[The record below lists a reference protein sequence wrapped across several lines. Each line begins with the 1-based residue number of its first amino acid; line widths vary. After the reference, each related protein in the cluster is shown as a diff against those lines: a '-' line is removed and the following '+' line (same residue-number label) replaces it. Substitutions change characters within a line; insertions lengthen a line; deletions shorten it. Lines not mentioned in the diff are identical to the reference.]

1 MGVVRIN
8 NNKNRLLSTIFVSL
22 LVISALGPVLS
33 SGALAEANNT
43 PTADTGVLATNASF
57 IDALAANTPDTV
69 TLAANATGLSHPFLL
84 FHDISETPGYQHRTQ
99 SPWSGWQSTVIST
112 ANTAKSLNFASSWS
126 GDANWVSQRGYYAL
140 NLALAYQITKDAS
153 YSAKAKEALLNLDVG
168 VVPTTPPM
176 MMPQGFHAIGLLN
189 YAIAYDLVQPTMD
202 AATDTKVRDK
212 LALMADAC
220 YKENAAKPTYVDF
233 VDWQGQSYPDMAIA
247 GVALNDY
254 TNPNK
259 LSLSSMPSDWVKM
272 GTDYM
277 FVSDKTHTNGKP
289 LISYQVD
296 NEGMDMFGAYKGY
309 YIDDFT
315 WWAQIYTHFYG
326 KNFFDVYPIAK
337 KLLTA
342 EEWTSLPDHYSS
354 NYVTNGQ
361 MKYSYYQGVVNLL
374 SPAEQAIDL
383 NSGAQ
388 IDAASTLKAT
398 SMNMVH
404 IYYNALLPPALPY
417 IVYGDYSNITKT
429 NPTWTSHLAADS
441 IYQVFRQ
448 NWNDDSDWMSLITFN
463 KSVPV
468 YGWRDTNHHDSAS
481 FEYYGNGDVLLS
493 DAGEVKHI
501 LGNDHGQSEF
511 QHNTIA
517 IEDPRTPFSAS
528 AWAGST
534 ARGIFKGT
542 PSTLV
547 TPSYVQSLADASWM
561 EMISVS
567 TPITQVI
574 GSSYSTSQKL
584 SSPIAYER
592 DILYPE
598 KDYFIVIDRMDG
610 TQTWAYRDIFRPSSL
625 GITQTTSTSA
635 IGHVNGALTI
645 GSTSYNWQSLTAR
658 KDTATGITANSL
670 TWTTTNPNGKG
681 VVLNLYTV
689 PSSSVLVLKD
699 DERSGGYGLASEV
712 YSPVVSFKTA
722 AATDV
727 YRATVVLSR
736 YSTDSARTT
745 ATVAV
750 TGTGNALSVASSG
763 YQDYVYTGTGTS
775 TFGSYSTD
783 ANTVFVRQ
791 TSKPTEYTMMGG
803 SYINYQGSPLI
814 KTSSPVSY
822 LTYKN
827 DNGKVDFMAKGSGSV
842 TMTLSQ
848 LDPSTTYQV
857 YRDGVAYSDWAKSPG
872 SGTMTI
878 TSEMS
883 EHEFQVL
890 PSGSATPNP
899 SATPTAT
906 PTGTPTVTP
915 TAVPSATATPTV
927 TVTPNP
933 SATATPNPTVTV
945 TPAPSTTPVK
955 TGLVLWYDMSSTT
968 STLTDLSSS
977 HNNGVVYGAT
987 YAKLAGGTGSRT
999 FDGQNDYIL
1008 VKNAASLNPTTGMT
1022 VEVLAKPTKSS
1033 TLQSLVSKSRT
1044 SSPGDGYTLWLTSGN
1059 KPESIMFS
1067 KQRGEAYVDG
1077 SAITANKWY
1086 DIVSV
1091 YDGSKITLYVNGV
1104 KSGSAACVGTSP
1116 STMDLTI
1123 GKYSPSNIAYFTGSI
1138 ANVMVYN
1145 RALTASE
1152 IKTNYNADASRVGLP
1167 ALSTASESGSILD
1180 LSVILQATSSL
1191 YSDLLSQL

>member
-1 MGVVRIN
+1 M
-8 NNKNRLLSTIFVSL
+8 
-22 LVISALGPVLS
+22 
-33 SGALAEANNT
+33 
-43 PTADTGVLATNASF
+43 
-57 IDALAANTPDTV
+57 
-69 TLAANATGLSHPFLL
+69 
-84 FHDISETPGYQHRTQ
+84 
-99 SPWSGWQSTVIST
+99 
-112 ANTAKSLNFASSWS
+112 
-126 GDANWVSQRGYYAL
+126 
-140 NLALAYQITKDAS
+140 NLALAYQITKDTS
-153 YSAKAKEALLNLDVG
+153 YSAKAREALLNLDVG
-168 VVPTTPPM
+168 VVPTAPPM
-176 MMPQGFHAIGLLN
+176 MMPQGFHAMAVMN
-189 YAIAYDLVQPTMD
+189 YAIAYDMVQPTMD
-202 AATDTKVRDK
+202 AATDMKVRDK

-233 VDWQGQSYPDMAIA
+233 VDWQGQSYPDLAIA

-289 LISYQVD
+289 MISYQVD

-326 KNFFDVYPIAK
+326 KNFLDVYPIVK
-337 KLLTA
+337 NLLTA

-374 SPAEQAIDL
+374 TPAERAVDL

-388 IDAASTLKAT
+388 IDAASTLKST
-398 SMNMVH
+398 SMSMVH
-404 IYYNALLPPALPY
+404 TMYNALLPPALPY
-417 IVYGDYSNITKT
+417 LVYGDYSSVTKT

-481 FEYYGNGDVLLS
+481 FEYYGNGDILLS

-547 TPSYVQSLADASWM
+547 SPSYVQSLADASWM
-561 EMISVS
+561 EMINVS
-567 TPITQVI
+567 TPITTVI

-645 GSTSYNWQSLTAR
+645 GSTSYNWQSLAAR
-658 KDTATGITANSL
+658 KDTATGLTANSL
-670 TWTTTNPNGKG
+670 TWTTTNPSGKA

-727 YRATVVLSR
+727 YRATVVMSR
-736 YSTDSARTT
+736 YSTDSAKTST
-745 ATVAV
+745 TVAV
-750 TGTGNALSVASSG
+750 TGTGNALEVNSG
-763 YQDYVYTGTGTS
+763 SYQDYVYTGKGTS
-775 TFGSYSTD
+775 TFGSFSTD

-791 TSKPTEYTMMGG
+791 TGKPNEYTMMGG

-857 YRDGVAYSDWAKSPG
+857 YRDGVTYSNWAKSPG

-878 TSEMS
+878 TSDMS

-890 PSGSATPNP
+890 PSGSAPPNP

-906 PTGTPTVTP
+906 PTGTPTVSPTVAPSP
-915 TAVPSATATPTV
+915 TAVPSVTATPTV
-927 TVTPNP
+927 TVTPK
-933 SATATPNPTVTV
+933 PTVTV
-945 TPAPSTTPVK
+945 TPKPTVTVTPKPTVTVTPTPSNTPVK

-968 STLTDLSSS
+968 STITDLSAS
-977 HNNGVVYGAT
+977 HNNGVAYGTT
-987 YAKLAGGTGSRT
+987 YAKLPGGSGSRT
-999 FDGQNDYIL
+999 FDGLNDYIL
-1008 VKNAASLNPTTGMT
+1008 TKNTASLNPTSGMT
-1022 VEVLAKPTKSS
+1022 VEVLFKPTKANA
-1033 TLQSLVSKSRT
+1033 LQTLVSKSRS
-1044 SSPGDGYTLWLTSGN
+1044 SSPGDGYTLWLSSNN
-1059 KPESIMFS
+1059 KPQSIVFN
-1067 KQRGEAYVDG
+1067 KQRAETYVYG
-1077 SAITANKWY
+1077 SAIVANKWY
-1086 DIVSV
+1086 DVASV
-1091 YDGSKITLYVNGV
+1091 YDGSTVTIYVNGV
-1104 KSGSAACVGTSP
+1104 KSGSVACVGTSP
-1116 STMDLTI
+1116 SAMDLTI
-1123 GKYSPSNIAYFTGSI
+1123 GKYSPSSTAFFTGSM

-1152 IKTNYNADASRVGLP
+1152 LKTNYNADASRVGLP
-1167 ALSTASESGSILD
+1167 ALSTGTASASGSMLD
-1180 LSVILQATSSL
+1180 LAALLQASSGL
-1191 YSDLLSQL
+1191 YNALMSQL